1 MLKVLDITAP
11 DINNGTGVR
20 MTIWVSGCSH
30 NCKGCQNKWTQDY
43 NQGKYY
49 KDVVYSDMDEWMKRE
64 YVSGITI
71 SGGDPLDQ
79 SKENLDEL
87 KDLLKY
93 FREKYKGK
101 NVWMY
106 TGFTIEELLESK
118 KYDYRDILKCVDV
131 LIDGRFVL
139 EKRDIMHYPFR
150 GSSNQRLINVK
161 DYL

>member
-1 MLKVLDITAP
+1 
-11 DINNGTGVR
+11 
-20 MTIWVSGCSH
+20 
-30 NCKGCQNKWTQDY
+30 
-43 NQGKYY
+43 
-49 KDVVYSDMDEWMKRE
+49 MKRE

-118 KYDYRDILKCVDV
+118 KYDYRDILKYVDV